1 MLAPARKPAIV
12 TTPKGERPAAKAAKI
27 KDRARRMPPGLWVL
41 AHPRPAVIPEAD
53 YRRLA
58 EAAEDLADI
67 AAGDRA
73 TRRLAQGK
81 DEAIPA
87 EFADRILDGENPV
100 RVWRELRGLTVK
112 ALAAKAGIKPAFL
125 SQIETGA
132 RAGSVATLRALA
144 RALRLTLDDVA
155 G

>member
-1 MLAPARKPAIV
+1 MPVPARKPAIV
-12 TTPKGERPAAKAAKI
+12 TTPKGER
-27 KDRARRMPPGLWVL
+27 L
-41 AHPRPAVIPEAD
+41 ALIPEAD

-58 EAAEDLADI
+58 DAAEDLADI
-67 AAGDRA
+67 AAGHRA
-73 TRRLAQGK
+73 KKRLAQGK

-100 RVWRELRGLTVK
+100 RVWREFRGLTVK
-112 ALAAKAGIKPAFL
+112 ALAAKAGIRPAFL

-132 RAGSVATLRALA
+132 REGSVATLKALA

>member
-1 MLAPARKPAIV
+1 MPAPARKPAIV
-12 TTPKGERPAAKAAKI
+12 TTPKGER
-27 KDRARRMPPGLWVL
+27 L
-41 AHPRPAVIPEAD
+41 AVIPEAD

-58 EAAEDLADI
+58 EAAENLADI

-73 TRRLAQGK
+73 KRRLAQGS
-81 DEAIPA
+81 DESIPA

-100 RVWRELRGLTVK
+100 RVWREFRGLTVK
-112 ALAAKAGIKPAFL
+112 ALAAKAGIRPAFL

-132 RAGSVATLRALA
+132 RAGSVATLKALA
-144 RALRLTLDDVA
+144 RALNVALDDLA

>member
-1 MLAPARKPAIV
+1 MPAPARKPAIV
-12 TTPKGERPAAKAAKI
+12 TTPRGER
-27 KDRARRMPPGLWVL
+27 L
-41 AHPRPAVIPEAD
+41 AVIPEAD

-67 AAGDRA
+67 SAGARA
-73 TRRLAQGK
+73 KKRLAQGR
-81 DEAIPA
+81 DELIPA

-100 RVWRELRGLTVK
+100 RVWREFRGLTVK
-112 ALAAKAGIKPAFL
+112 ALAAKAGIRPAFL

-132 RAGSVATLRALA
+132 REGSVATLKALA

>member
-12 TTPKGERPAAKAAKI
+12 TTPKGER
-27 KDRARRMPPGLWVL
+27 L
-41 AHPRPAVIPEAD
+41 AMIPEAD

-58 EAAEDLADI
+58 ITAEDLADI
-67 AAGDRA
+67 AAGARA
-73 TRRLAQGK
+73 KRRLAQGK
-81 DEAIPA
+81 DELIPA

-100 RVWRELRGLTVK
+100 RVWREFRGLTVK
-112 ALAAKAGIKPAFL
+112 ALAAQAGIRPAFL

-132 RAGSVATLRALA
+132 REGSVATLKALA